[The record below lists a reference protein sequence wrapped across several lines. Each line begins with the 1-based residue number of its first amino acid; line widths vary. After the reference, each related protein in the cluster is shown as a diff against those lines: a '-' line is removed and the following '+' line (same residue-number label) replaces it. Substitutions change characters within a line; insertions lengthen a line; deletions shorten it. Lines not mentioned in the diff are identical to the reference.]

1 MLIEKGKHI
10 AIFLGTVVLP
20 GMVIGSLFVTSNPVM
35 KLLKADGSNIV
46 LDSNTNLAFD
56 ENGNGTFVDAK
67 GITWEYHNASS
78 YSDGLITLKD
88 RSYFGISSSTAWGIT
103 GISNVTA
110 NFTGNE
116 LWLLTST
123 DGIEWHEQEILT
135 SGQSTSEANNWRY
148 IRFYNYES
156 TIDINSVSIGY
167 SCSGDGAFEDVD
179 SAHVENIVTLSSNLT
194 ATRETVDVSP
204 RGDSSEAIR
213 LTRSNNNNSNVS
225 IKFNKAYK
233 VSEVANKKI
242 EFDIKGDI
250 NFSKTIQI
258 LDGTTNFGS
267 SIESGKHSSYIVT
280 PINAEWN
287 HIEIAVPCLVSL
299 ISGYDRQ
306 DLPAGNVASRNITG
320 IRINARDCVIDNLKF
335 GSSATS
341 LGIYNN
347 GTSFSATGVYWFKIS
362 WVGVMHSVVITVDD
376 DTVAEQVSP
385 TDPKIKNGS
394 PLYLKGKKAGTIVAT
409 ARFVVGYDRRVLT
422 ISNTLTVK

>member
-148 IRFYNYES
+148 IRFYNYENY
-156 TIDINSVSIGY
+156 IDIDSIHINY
-167 SCSGDGAFEDVD
+167 SCTGVTGSEDIDAAF
-179 SAHVENIVTLSSNLT
+179 ASNVLQTYGLT
-194 ATRETVDVSP
+194 YASETSDLSP
-204 RGDSSEAIR
+204 RGNSREAIKFTKKSGSTWMKISLGKDYR
-213 LTRSNNNNSNVS
+213 VGDIAEKKVEFDLKGNVS
-225 IKFNKAYK
+225 YSKTLQLYYNDKA
-233 VSEVANKKI
+233 VGGEVASQYHTNYKTTPLG
-242 EFDIKGDI
+242 GDW
-250 NFSKTIQI
+250 
-258 LDGTTNFGS
+258 
-267 SIESGKHSSYIVT
+267 Y
-280 PINAEWN
+280 
-287 HIEIAVPCLVSL
+287 HIEVPVSALAPL
-299 ISGYDRQ
+299 ISGYRSEN
-306 DLPAGNVASRNITG
+306 LPEEGLADKLVNA
-320 IRINARDCVIDNLKF
+320 IRINAGGVIIDNLRI
-335 GSSATS
+335 GSSDMG
-341 LGIYNN
+341 LGLSNKTDIIELNKKP
-347 GTSFSATGVYWFKIS
+347 YWLKVG
-362 WVGVMHSVVITVDD
+362 WVGKLYGCTITFDD
-376 DTVAEQVSP
+376 DTLAEQVAI
-385 TDPKIKNGS
+385 TDPNLAHAS
-394 PLYLKGKKAGTIVAT
+394 PFYIRGLQAGTVVAT
-409 ARFVVGYDRRVLT
+409 ARVVYGYNRRVAT
-422 ISNTLTVK
+422 ISKTLIIK